1 MLATRPRDFVRADA
15 HFQHTL
21 STAHDSPANKW
32 LVTIAGMAGAIAM
45 VLSSTIANVAVPTV
59 MGAFGIGQDQAQWLA
74 TGFVATMVASQLLS
88 AWFARALGTRGAFMV
103 VNLVYF
109 AGTAIA
115 FFAPNFELVVLGR
128 VLQGFSAGIV
138 QPLTMTLIFT
148 QFPPNRRGQ
157 AMGIHGMGIQI
168 APMLGPMIGGMVIDT
183 LGWREIFLVPV
194 PICIVAMLLGMLYLP
209 GREER
214 GALPKFDWIG
224 YSLLVA
230 SLVTL
235 LFAGAN
241 GQRFGWD
248 SNAIV
253 TLVLIGLATG
263 VLFVWMQLGSKAPLL
278 DFSLFKIP
286 QFSAAVIVA
295 FVFGLG
301 NFASNYLIPVTVQH
315 VQGFTPFL
323 SGLLLV
329 PAGIIVISGTSI
341 FGRVADTLPAHL
353 MVTSG
358 LCLFA
363 LGNYLMSQT
372 DANTTFATFAVLIIV
387 ARLGMALLIPS
398 LSASALRALD
408 AEQLHAG
415 SGTINFLRQLGGSC
429 GVAALV
435 VFIEQ
440 RTQFHVEAMAA
451 TQSFDNF
458 ASQELLARVRELLA
472 QSGVAESARGPGALH
487 YLGEVIEEQ
496 AVTRGFSDGFLIIA
510 IVFVL
515 AAIPAWSVGK
525 GRKGRASQRTQ
536 A

>member
-1 MLATRPRDFVRADA
+1 M
-15 HFQHTL
+15 
-21 STAHDSPANKW
+21 SNTAPSPTNKW
-32 LVTIAGMAGAIAM
+32 LVTVAGMAGAIAM

-88 AWFARALGTRGAFMV
+88 AWFARALGIRGAFLV
-103 VNLVYF
+103 VNIVYF

-115 FFAPNFELVVLGR
+115 FFSPNFELVVLGR

-168 APMLGPMIGGMVIDT
+168 APMLGPMIGGMVIDSI
-183 LGWREIFLVPV
+183 GWREIFLVPV
-194 PICIVAMLLGMLYLP
+194 PICIAGMLLGMLYLP
-209 GREER
+209 GREEQ
-214 GALPKFDWIG
+214 GAAPKFDWIG

-230 SLVTL
+230 ALVSL

-248 SNAIV
+248 SNTIV
-253 TLVLIGLATG
+253 TMVAIGVASAAA
-263 VLFVWMQLGSKAPLL
+263 FVWLQLNSAAPLL
-278 DFSLFKIP
+278 DFSLFRIP
-286 QFSAAVIVA
+286 QFTAAVIVA

-301 NFASNYLIPVTVQH
+301 NFASNYLIPVNVQTVQ
-315 VQGFTPFL
+315 GLTPFL

-329 PAGIIVISGTSI
+329 PAGLIVISGTSI

-353 MVTSG
+353 MVTCG

-363 LGNYLMSQT
+363 LGNYLMSRT
-372 DANTTFATFAVLIIV
+372 DANTTFLTFAGLIIV

-398 LSASALRALD
+398 LSASALRALS

-415 SGTINFLRQLGGSC
+415 SGTINFMRQLGGSC

-440 RTQFHVEAMAA
+440 RTQLHAEAMAA
-451 TQSFDNF
+451 TQGAGNTTSLELMDKV
-458 ASQELLARVRELLA
+458 SELLRQAGVSENVLGAGARY
-472 QSGVAESARGPGALH
+472 
-487 YLGEVIEEQ
+487 YLGEMIEGQ
-496 AVTRGFSDGFLIIA
+496 AAARGFSDGFLIIA

-515 AAIPAWSVGK
+515 AAIPAWFVGK
-525 GRKGRASQRTQ
+525 GRRQSIRRGGRTAAHAKPDADARGG
-536 A
+536 

>member
-1 MLATRPRDFVRADA
+1 M
-15 HFQHTL
+15 
-21 STAHDSPANKW
+21 STAAASSTNKW

-88 AWFARALGTRGAFMV
+88 AWFARALGMRGAFIV
-103 VNLVYF
+103 VNAVYF
-109 AGTAIA
+109 AGTAIT
-115 FFAPNFELVVLGR
+115 FFAPNFEMVVLGR
-128 VLQGFSAGIV
+128 VLQGFSAGVV
-138 QPLTMTLIFT
+138 QPMIMTLIFT

-168 APMLGPMIGGMVIDT
+168 APMLGPMIGGMVIDS
-183 LGWREIFLVPV
+183 LGWREIFLVPL
-194 PICIVAMLLGMLYLP
+194 PICIVALMLGMLYLP
-209 GREER
+209 GREAR
-214 GALPKFDWIG
+214 GALPRFDWLG

-230 SLVTL
+230 TLVTL

-248 SNAIV
+248 SDAIV
-253 TLVLIGLATG
+253 TLVLIGVSTG
-263 VLFVWMQLGSKAPLL
+263 VLFVWLQLRSASPLL
-278 DFSLFKIP
+278 DFSLFRIP
-286 QFSAAVIVA
+286 QFTAAVIVA

-329 PAGIIVISGTSI
+329 PAGLIVISGTSI

-353 MVTSG
+353 MVTCG

-363 LGNYLMSQT
+363 LGNFLMSET
-372 DANTTFATFAVLIIV
+372 DANTTFATFAGLIIV

-415 SGTINFLRQLGGSC
+415 SGTINFIRQLGGSC
-429 GVAALV
+429 GVTLLV
-435 VFIEQ
+435 ILIEQ
-440 RTQFHVEAMAA
+440 RTQFHATSMAA
-451 TQSFDNF
+451 TQTPDNT
-458 ASQELLARVRELLA
+458 ASRELLSKVRELLA
-472 QSGVAESARGPGALH
+472 QAGVPENALGPGALH
-487 YLGEVIEEQ
+487 YLGEVVEAQ
-496 AVTRGFSDGFLIIA
+496 ASARGFSDGFLIIA

-515 AAIPAWSVGK
+515 AAIPAWNLGK
-525 GRKGRASQRTQ
+525 SRKRPVSRGEPAVTR
-536 A
+536 

>member
-1 MLATRPRDFVRADA
+1 M
-15 HFQHTL
+15 
-21 STAHDSPANKW
+21 STAAASSTNKW

-59 MGAFGIGQDQAQWLA
+59 MGAFGVGQDQAQWLA

-88 AWFARALGTRGAFMV
+88 AWFARALGVRGAFIV
-103 VNLVYF
+103 VNAVFF

-115 FFAPNFELVVLGR
+115 VFSPTIETLILGR
-128 VLQGFSAGIV
+128 VLQGFSAGVV
-138 QPLTMTLIFT
+138 QPMIMALIFS
-148 QFPPNRRGQ
+148 QFPPERRGQ

-194 PICIVAMLLGMLYLP
+194 PICVVALFLGMLYLP

-214 GALPKFDWIG
+214 GALPRFDWLG

-230 SLVTL
+230 TLVTL

-253 TLVLIGLATG
+253 LMVLIGLTTG
-263 VLFVWMQLGSKAPLL
+263 TAFVWLQLRSASPLL
-278 DFSLFKIP
+278 DFSLFKTP
-286 QFSAAVIVA
+286 QFTAAVIVG

-329 PAGIIVISGTSI
+329 PAGVIVIAGTSI
-341 FGRVADTLPAHL
+341 FGRVADALPAHL
-353 MVTSG
+353 MVICG
-358 LCLFA
+358 LLLFA
-363 LGNYLMSQT
+363 LGNYFMSGA
-372 DANTTFATFAVLIIV
+372 DANTTFAAFAVMIIV
-387 ARLGMALLIPS
+387 ARCGMALIIPS
-398 LSASALRALD
+398 LAASALRALT
-408 AEQLHAG
+408 AEQVHRG
-415 SGTINFLRQLGGSC
+415 SGTLNFIRQLGGSC
-429 GVAALV
+429 GVTALV

-440 RTQFHVEAMAA
+440 RT
-451 TQSFDNF
+451 
-458 ASQELLARVRELLA
+458 
-472 QSGVAESARGPGALH
+472 
-487 YLGEVIEEQ
+487 
-496 AVTRGFSDGFLIIA
+496 
-510 IVFVL
+510 
-515 AAIPAWSVGK
+515 
-525 GRKGRASQRTQ
+525 
-536 A
+536 